1 MNFKREFRGYDREQV
16 DAYIDKLNETHA
28 GDSAKQQERIFQLRD
43 QLEKQERELEGYRAQ
58 SSMVTK
64 ALETAVAKADEV
76 ERLSKLK
83 YRHEMEQLR
92 IFHDKW
98 LSYYK
103 KLLAKYPLNEELQSV
118 SAFNRS
124 MSEVLKDNDGT
135 VLPEEQLAMEQA
147 RLEKNKRRIG
157 YINVSAPESDMSD
170 DEIMKEILPDLPEGD
185 DFDPEARVREYL
197 KKAGAKESAAKK
209 ERPKKKPKPIKNNAP
224 VDYGDRSESGFSFL
238 EAQNPT
244 DDLEDIMRDLGLF
257 DE

>member
-1 MNFKREFRGYDREQV
+1 MNFKREFRGYSREQV
-16 DAYIDKLNETHA
+16 DAYIAKLNETHA
-28 GDSAKQQERIFQLRD
+28 EDSAKQQERIFQLRD

-103 KLLAKYPLNEELQSV
+103 KLLAKYPLNEDLRSV
-118 SAFNRS
+118 GAFNRS
-124 MSEVLKDNDGT
+124 MSEVLKDNDGS
-135 VLPEEQLAMEQA
+135 VLPEEQLAMEQS

-197 KKAGAKESAAKK
+197 QKAGAKEAAKK
-209 ERPKKKPKPIKNNAP
+209 ERPKKKPKPVKEKPP
-224 VDYGDRSESGFSFL
+224 VDYNDRSESGFSFL

-244 DDLEDIMRDLGLF
+244 ENLEDIMRDLGLF